1 MSIKL
6 DMPSIRQL
14 AEDEGVAEKEVRS
27 VLQASLLQAYSKFP
41 DARPIAR
48 VEVDDRGNLTIWG
61 KESEEEEETD
71 CTPEDFNR
79 QSTEFVR
86 SALRQLVH
94 HMEDEK
100 LFGSFLNRRGQLITG
115 TVQQDEKDEDN
126 IHVAVGDTEALL
138 PRREQTPGEEYRH
151 GQRLRVYVVSV
162 DRRPKGPEIIVS
174 RRHPNLVQLLF
185 EKEVPEMSSGDV
197 SIVKI
202 AREAGSRTKI
212 AVTSRIPGFNAKG
225 AFIGPGGSRVRSVVS
240 ELGGKEQID
249 IIDYSDD
256 PARYIANA
264 LSPAKVEKVD
274 ILSRENRMA
283 VAIVANEDQLR
294 LAIGGQGGQNAR
306 LAARLT
312 GWKIA
317 IQTPAR

>member
-1 MSIKL
+1 MKL

-48 VEVDDRGNLTIWG
+48 VEVDERGNLTIWG
-61 KESEEEEETD
+61 KESEEEEEAD

>member
-41 DARPIAR
+41 GACPIAR
-48 VEVDDRGNLTIWG
+48 VEVDERGNLTIWG
-61 KESEEEEETD
+61 KESEEEEEAD

>member
-48 VEVDDRGNLTIWG
+48 VEVDERGNLTIWG
-61 KESEEEEETD
+61 KESEEEEEAD

-283 VAIVANEDQLR
+283 VAVVANEDQLR

>member
-48 VEVDDRGNLTIWG
+48 VEVDERGNLTIWG
-61 KESEEEEETD
+61 KESEEEEEAD

-126 IHVAVGDTEALL
+126 KPL
-138 PRREQTPGEEYRH
+138 P
-151 GQRLRVYVVSV
+151 V
-162 DRRPKGPEIIVS
+162 I
-174 RRHPNLVQLLF
+174 
-185 EKEVPEMSSGDV
+185 KEGDV
-197 SIVKI
+197 LFCRDI
-202 AREAGSRTKI
+202 
-212 AVTSRIPGFNAKG
+212 KG
-225 AFIGPGGSRVRSVVS
+225 NQHFTQP
-240 ELGGKEQID
+240 
-249 IIDYSDD
+249 
-256 PARYIANA
+256 PARYNEATLIKAMEESGIGRPSTYA
-264 LSPAKVEKVD
+264 ATVST
-274 ILSRENRMA
+274 ILSREYVEREGKTLKPTNLGEVITGLMKEQFPE
-283 VAIVANEDQLR
+283 IVDLDFTANMEQQLDGVESGKADWVKTLDDFYTGFAKTLKKAEENIAEYGVGEYIETR
-294 LAIGGQGGQNAR
+294 LVFSC
-306 LAARLT
+306 LE
-312 GWKIA
+312 KEE
-317 IQTPAR
+317 

>member
-48 VEVDDRGNLTIWG
+48 VEVDERGNLTIWG
-61 KESEEEEETD
+61 KESEEEEEAD

-274 ILSRENRMA
+274 ILSCENRMA

>member
-48 VEVDDRGNLTIWG
+48 VEVDERGNLTIWG
-61 KESEEEEETD
+61 KESEEEEEAD

-225 AFIGPGGSRVRSVVS
+225 AFIGP
-240 ELGGKEQID
+240 D
-249 IIDYSDD
+249 
-256 PARYIANA
+256 
-264 LSPAKVEKVD
+264 
-274 ILSRENRMA
+274 
-283 VAIVANEDQLR
+283 
-294 LAIGGQGGQNAR
+294 
-306 LAARLT
+306 
-312 GWKIA
+312 
-317 IQTPAR
+317 

>member
-41 DARPIAR
+41 NARPIAR

-61 KESEEEEETD
+61 KESEEEEEED

-162 DRRPKGPEIIVS
+162 DKGPEIIVS

>member
-41 DARPIAR
+41 GACPIAR
-48 VEVDDRGNLTIWG
+48 VEVDERGNLTIWG
-61 KESEEEEETD
+61 KESEEEEEAD

-240 ELGGKEQID
+240 ELGGREQID

>member
-1 MSIKL
+1 MKL

-41 DARPIAR
+41 NARPIAR

-61 KESEEEEETD
+61 KESEEEEEAD

>member
-41 DARPIAR
+41 NARPIAR
-48 VEVDDRGNLTIWG
+48 VEVDERGNLTIWG
-61 KESEEEEETD
+61 KESEEEEEAD

>member
-48 VEVDDRGNLTIWG
+48 VEVDERGNLTIWG
-61 KESEEEEETD
+61 KESEEEEEAD

-264 LSPAKVEKVD
+264 LSPAKVEKVE

>member
-48 VEVDDRGNLTIWG
+48 VEVDERGNLTIWG
-61 KESEEEEETD
+61 KESEEEEEAD

>member
-61 KESEEEEETD
+61 KESEEEEEAD

>member
-41 DARPIAR
+41 NARPIAR

>member
-1 MSIKL
+1 MKL

-41 DARPIAR
+41 GACPIAR
-48 VEVDDRGNLTIWG
+48 VEVDERGNLTIWG
-61 KESEEEEETD
+61 KESEEEEEAD

-240 ELGGKEQID
+240 ELGGREQID

>member
-41 DARPIAR
+41 NARPIAR
-48 VEVDDRGNLTIWG
+48 VEVDERGNLTIWG
-61 KESEEEEETD
+61 KESEEEEEAD

-264 LSPAKVEKVD
+264 LSPAKVEKVE

>member
-41 DARPIAR
+41 NARPIAR

-61 KESEEEEETD
+61 KESEEEEEAD

>member
-1 MSIKL
+1 MKL

-41 DARPIAR
+41 NARPIAR

>member
-14 AEDEGVAEKEVRS
+14 AEDEGVGEEEVKS

-41 DARPIAR
+41 GALPIAR
-48 VEVDDRGNLTIWG
+48 VEVDGRGNLTIWG
-61 KESEEEEETD
+61 KEGEDEEEVD

-79 QSTEFVR
+79 QSTKFVR
-86 SALRQLVH
+86 SALRQLVR

-115 TVQQDEKDEDN
+115 TVQQDDADEGN
-126 IHVAVGDTEALL
+126 VHIAVGDTEALL

-162 DRRPKGPEIIVS
+162 DRGSKGPEIIVS

-185 EKEVPEMSSGDV
+185 EKEVPELATGDV

-202 AREAGSRTKI
+202 AREAGSRTKM
-212 AVTSRIPGFNAKG
+212 AVASRIPGFNAKG

-240 ELGGKEQID
+240 ELGGREQID
-249 IIDYSDD
+249 IVDYSED

-264 LSPAKVEKVD
+264 LSPAKVERVD
-274 ILSRENRMA
+274 ILSREDRMA

-317 IQTPAR
+317 IQTPAK

>member
-1 MSIKL
+1 MKL

-48 VEVDDRGNLTIWG
+48 VEVDERGNLTIWG
-61 KESEEEEETD
+61 KESEEEEEAD

-126 IHVAVGDTEALL
+126 IHVAVGDTESLL

>member
-1 MSIKL
+1 MKL

-41 DARPIAR
+41 GACPIAR
-48 VEVDDRGNLTIWG
+48 VEVDERGNLTIWG
-61 KESEEEEETD
+61 KESEEEEEAD

>member
-1 MSIKL
+1 MKL

-48 VEVDDRGNLTIWG
+48 VEVDERGNLTIWG
-61 KESEEEEETD
+61 KESEEEEEAD

-264 LSPAKVEKVD
+264 LSPAKVKKVD

>member
-48 VEVDDRGNLTIWG
+48 VEVDERGNLTIWG